1 MLLCTKKMIRN
12 MTTRR
17 KPSASLTKIMNNID
31 EDKLRRT
38 RDRMLVANKIA
49 DALKTKGISQKR
61 FAKMTDRSESEVSEW
76 LSSDRNFT
84 IDTLS
89 DIKKYLG
96 IDLLNTSSMRTSPVS
111 KDASRMKVAKKRTPV
126 VYDTSDILI
135 ASVSNGWL
143 SATRPEL
150 SVAL

>member
-1 MLLCTKKMIRN
+1 

-17 KPSASLTKIMNNID
+17 KPSVSLTRIMNNLD

-38 RDRMLVANKIA
+38 RARMLVSVKIA
-49 DALKTKGISQKR
+49 DTLKAKGISQKR
-61 FAKMTDRSESEVSEW
+61 FAEMTGRSESEISEW
-76 LSSDRNFT
+76 LSGDRNFT

-96 IDLLNTSSMRTSPVS
+96 LDLLNISTMRTAPVS
-111 KDASRMKVAKKRTPV
+111 KDASRIKVAKKRTPV
-126 VYDTSDILI
+126 LYDMSDILT
-135 ASVSNGWL
+135 SNVKSGWL
-143 SATRPEL
+143 SASRLEL

>member
-1 MLLCTKKMIRN
+1 

-17 KPSASLTKIMNNID
+17 KPSASLTRIMNNID

-49 DALKTKGISQKR
+49 DALKAKGISQKK
-61 FAKMTDRSESEVSEW
+61 FSEMTGRSESEVSEW
-76 LSSDRNFT
+76 LSGDRNFT

-96 IDLLNTSSMRTSPVS
+96 IDLLNTSSMRTSLVS
-111 KDASRMKVAKKRTPV
+111 KEASRMKVAKKRTPV

-143 SATRPEL
+143 SATRLEL

>member
-1 MLLCTKKMIRN
+1 
-12 MTTRR
+12 MTTKR
-17 KPSASLTKIMNNID
+17 KPSASLTRIMNNID

-38 RDRMLVANKIA
+38 RDRMLVANRIA
-49 DALKTKGISQKR
+49 DALKAKGISQKK
-61 FAKMTDRSESEVSEW
+61 FSEMTGRSESEISEW
-76 LSSDRNFT
+76 LSGDRNFT

-126 VYDTSDILI
+126 VYDMSDILI
-135 ASVSNGWL
+135 ATVSNGWL

>member
-1 MLLCTKKMIRN
+1 

-17 KPSASLTKIMNNID
+17 KPSASLTRIMNNID

-49 DALKTKGISQKR
+49 DALKAKGISQKK
-61 FAKMTDRSESEVSEW
+61 FSEMTGRSESEVSEW
-76 LSSDRNFT
+76 LSGDRNFT

-96 IDLLNTSSMRTSPVS
+96 IDLLNTSSMRTSLVS
-111 KDASRMKVAKKRTPV
+111 KEASRMKVAKKRTPV
-126 VYDTSDILI
+126 VYDMSDILI

-143 SATRPEL
+143 SATRPEFF
-150 SVAL
+150 VAL

>member
-1 MLLCTKKMIRN
+1 

-17 KPSASLTKIMNNID
+17 KPSASLTRIMNNID

-38 RDRMLVANKIA
+38 RDRMLVANRIA
-49 DALKTKGISQKR
+49 DALKAKGISQKK
-61 FAKMTDRSESEVSEW
+61 FSEMTGRSESEISEW
-76 LSSDRNFT
+76 LSGDRNFT

-126 VYDTSDILI
+126 VYDMSDILI
-135 ASVSNGWL
+135 ATVSNGWL
-143 SATRPEL
+143 SATRPDL

>member
-1 MLLCTKKMIRN
+1 

-17 KPSASLTKIMNNID
+17 KPSASLTRIMNNID

-38 RDRMLVANKIA
+38 RDRMLVANRIA
-49 DALKTKGISQKR
+49 DALKARGISQKK
-61 FAKMTDRSESEVSEW
+61 FSEMTGRSESEISEW
-76 LSSDRNFT
+76 LSGDRNFT

-96 IDLLNTSSMRTSPVS
+96 IDLLNTSSIRTSPVS
-111 KDASRMKVAKKRTPV
+111 RDPSRLRVAKKRTPV
-126 VYDTSDILI
+126 VYDMNDIFI
-135 ASVSNGWL
+135 TTVSNGWL
-143 SATRPEL
+143 SATWPEL

>member
-1 MLLCTKKMIRN
+1 

-17 KPSASLTKIMNNID
+17 KPSASLTRIINTID

-49 DALKTKGISQKR
+49 DALNAKGISQKK
-61 FAKMTDRSESEVSEW
+61 FSEMTGRSESEVSEW
-76 LSSDRNFT
+76 LSGDRNFT

-89 DIKKYLG
+89 DIQKYLG
-96 IDLLNTSSMRTSPVS
+96 IDLLNTSSMCTSPVS
-111 KDASRMKVAKKRTPV
+111 KEASRMKVAKRRTPV
-126 VYDTSDILI
+126 VYDMSDILI

-143 SATRPEL
+143 CATQPEL

>member
-1 MLLCTKKMIRN
+1 

-17 KPSASLTKIMNNID
+17 KPSASLTRIMNNID

-49 DALKTKGISQKR
+49 DALKAKGISQKK
-61 FAKMTDRSESEVSEW
+61 FSEMTGRSESEVSEW
-76 LSSDRNFT
+76 LSGDRNFT

-96 IDLLNTSSMRTSPVS
+96 IDLLNTSSMRTSLVS
-111 KDASRMKVAKKRTPV
+111 KEASRMKVAKKRTPV
-126 VYDTSDILI
+126 VYDMSDILI

>member
-1 MLLCTKKMIRN
+1 

-17 KPSASLTKIMNNID
+17 KPSASLTRIMNNID

-49 DALKTKGISQKR
+49 DALKAKGISQKK
-61 FAKMTDRSESEVSEW
+61 FSEMTGRSESEVSEW
-76 LSSDRNFT
+76 LSGDRNFT

-96 IDLLNTSSMRTSPVS
+96 IDLLNTSSMRTSLVS
-111 KDASRMKVAKKRTPV
+111 KEASTMKVAKKRTPV
-126 VYDTSDILI
+126 VYDMSDILI
-135 ASVSNGWL
+135 APVSNGWI
-143 SATRPEL
+143 SATRPER

>member
-1 MLLCTKKMIRN
+1 

-17 KPSASLTKIMNNID
+17 KPSASLTRIMNNID

-49 DALKTKGISQKR
+49 DALKAKGISQKK
-61 FAKMTDRSESEVSEW
+61 FSEMTGRSESEVSEW
-76 LSSDRNFT
+76 LSGDRNFT

-96 IDLLNTSSMRTSPVS
+96 IDLLNTSSMCTSLVS
-111 KDASRMKVAKKRTPV
+111 KEASRMKVAKKRTPV
-126 VYDTSDILI
+126 VYDMSDILI
-135 ASVSNGWL
+135 ASVSNGWI

>member
-1 MLLCTKKMIRN
+1 

-17 KPSASLTKIMNNID
+17 KPSASLTRIMNNID

-49 DALKTKGISQKR
+49 DALKAKGISQKK
-61 FAKMTDRSESEVSEW
+61 FSEMTGRSESEVSEW
-76 LSSDRNFT
+76 LSGDRNFT

-111 KDASRMKVAKKRTPV
+111 KEASRMKVAKKRTPV
-126 VYDTSDILI
+126 VYDMSDILI

>member
-1 MLLCTKKMIRN
+1 

-17 KPSASLTKIMNNID
+17 KPSASLTRIMNNLD

-38 RDRMLVANKIA
+38 RARMLVAVKIA
-49 DALKTKGISQKR
+49 DTLKAKGISQKR
-61 FAKMTDRSESEVSEW
+61 FAEMTGRSESEISEW
-76 LSSDRNFT
+76 LSGDRNFT

-96 IDLLNTSSMRTSPVS
+96 LDLLNIPTMRTAPVS
-111 KDASRMKVAKKRTPV
+111 KDASRIKVAKKRTPV
-126 VYDTSDILI
+126 LYDMSDILT
-135 ASVSNGWL
+135 SNVTSGWL
-143 SATRPEL
+143 SASRLEL

>member
-1 MLLCTKKMIRN
+1 

-17 KPSASLTKIMNNID
+17 KPSASLTRIINNID

-49 DALKTKGISQKR
+49 DALNAKGISQKK
-61 FAKMTDRSESEVSEW
+61 FSEMTGRSESEVSEW
-76 LSSDRNFT
+76 LSGDRNFT

-89 DIKKYLG
+89 DIQNYLG
-96 IDLLNTSSMRTSPVS
+96 IDLLNTSSMHTSPVS
-111 KDASRMKVAKKRTPV
+111 KEASRMKVAQKRTPV
-126 VYDTSDILI
+126 VYDMSDILI

-143 SATRPEL
+143 CATQPEL

>member
-1 MLLCTKKMIRN
+1 MM
-12 MTTRR
+12 TRR
-17 KPSASLTKIMNNID
+17 KPSASLARIMNNID

-49 DALKTKGISQKR
+49 DALKVKGISQKK
-61 FAKMTDRSESEVSEW
+61 FSEMTGRSESEVSEW
-76 LSSDRNFT
+76 LSGDRNFT

-96 IDLLNTSSMRTSPVS
+96 IDLLDTSSMRTSPVS
-111 KDASRMKVAKKRTPV
+111 KDTSRIKVAKKRTPA
-126 VYDTSDILI
+126 VYDMSGMVIV
-135 ASVSNGWL
+135 SVSSDCL
-143 SATRPEL
+143 SATLPEP

>member
-1 MLLCTKKMIRN
+1 

-17 KPSASLTKIMNNID
+17 KPSASLTRIMNNID

-49 DALKTKGISQKR
+49 DALKAKGISQKK
-61 FAKMTDRSESEVSEW
+61 FSEMTGRSESEVSEW
-76 LSSDRNFT
+76 LSGDRNFT

-96 IDLLNTSSMRTSPVS
+96 IDLLNTSSMRTSLVS
-111 KDASRMKVAKKRTPV
+111 KEASRMRVAKKRTPV
-126 VYDTSDILI
+126 VYDMSDILI

>member
-1 MLLCTKKMIRN
+1 

-61 FAKMTDRSESEVSEW
+61 FAKMTGRSESEVSEW
-76 LSSDRNFT
+76 LSGDRNFT

-89 DIKKYLG
+89 DIQKYLG
-96 IDLLNTSSMRTSPVS
+96 VDLLNTSSMRTSPVS

-135 ASVSNGWL
+135 ASMSNVWL

-150 SVAL
+150 SVAF

>member
-1 MLLCTKKMIRN
+1 

-17 KPSASLTKIMNNID
+17 KPSASLTRIINNID

-49 DALKTKGISQKR
+49 DALKAKGISQKK
-61 FAKMTDRSESEVSEW
+61 FAEMTGRSESEISEW
-76 LSSDRNFT
+76 LSGDRNFT

-96 IDLLNTSSMRTSPVS
+96 IDLLNTSSMPTSPVS
-111 KDASRMKVAKKRTPV
+111 KEASRMKAAKKRTPV
-126 VYDTSDILI
+126 VYDRSDILI
-135 ASVSNGWL
+135 ASVTNGWL
-143 SATRPEL
+143 CATRPEL
-150 SVAL
+150 AVAL

>member
-1 MLLCTKKMIRN
+1 

-17 KPSASLTKIMNNID
+17 KPSANLTRIMNNID

-49 DALKTKGISQKR
+49 DALKAKGISQKK
-61 FAKMTDRSESEVSEW
+61 FSEMTGRSESEVSEW
-76 LSSDRNFT
+76 LSGDRNFT

-96 IDLLNTSSMRTSPVS
+96 IDLLNTSSMRTSLVS
-111 KDASRMKVAKKRTPV
+111 KEASRMKVAKKRTPV
-126 VYDTSDILI
+126 VYDMSYILI

-143 SATRPEL
+143 SATRPER

>member
-1 MLLCTKKMIRN
+1 

-17 KPSASLTKIMNNID
+17 KPSASLTRIINTID

-49 DALKTKGISQKR
+49 DALNAKGISQKK
-61 FAKMTDRSESEVSEW
+61 FSEMTGRSESEVSEW
-76 LSSDRNFT
+76 LSGDRNFT

-89 DIKKYLG
+89 DIQKYLG
-96 IDLLNTSSMRTSPVS
+96 IDLLNTPSMRTSPVS
-111 KDASRMKVAKKRTPV
+111 KEASRMKVAKRRTPV
-126 VYDTSDILI
+126 VYDMSDILI

-143 SATRPEL
+143 CATQPEL

>member
-1 MLLCTKKMIRN
+1 
-12 MTTRR
+12 
-17 KPSASLTKIMNNID
+17 MNNID

-49 DALKTKGISQKR
+49 DALKAKGISQKK
-61 FAKMTDRSESEVSEW
+61 FSEMTGRSESEVSEW
-76 LSSDRNFT
+76 LSGDRNFT

-96 IDLLNTSSMRTSPVS
+96 IDLLNTSSMRTSLVS
-111 KDASRMKVAKKRTPV
+111 KEASRIKVAKKRTPV

-143 SATRPEL
+143 SATRLEL

>member
-1 MLLCTKKMIRN
+1 

-17 KPSASLTKIMNNID
+17 KPSASLTRIMNNID

-38 RDRMLVANKIA
+38 RNRMLVANKIA
-49 DALKTKGISQKR
+49 DALKAKGISQKK
-61 FAKMTDRSESEVSEW
+61 FSEMTGRSESEVSEW
-76 LSSDRNFT
+76 LSGDRNFT

-96 IDLLNTSSMRTSPVS
+96 IDLLNTSSMRTSLVS
-111 KDASRMKVAKKRTPV
+111 KEASRMKVAKKRTPV
-126 VYDTSDILI
+126 VYDMSDILI
-135 ASVSNGWL
+135 ASVSNGWI

>member
-1 MLLCTKKMIRN
+1 

-17 KPSASLTKIMNNID
+17 KPSASLTRIMNNID

-49 DALKTKGISQKR
+49 DALKAKGISQKK
-61 FAKMTDRSESEVSEW
+61 FSEMTGRSESEVSEW
-76 LSSDRNFT
+76 LSGDRNFT

-111 KDASRMKVAKKRTPV
+111 KEASRMKVAQKRTPV
-126 VYDTSDILI
+126 VYDMSDILI

>member
-1 MLLCTKKMIRN
+1 

-17 KPSASLTKIMNNID
+17 KPSASLTRIMNNID

-49 DALKTKGISQKR
+49 DALKAKGISQKK
-61 FAKMTDRSESEVSEW
+61 FSEMTGRSESEISEW
-76 LSSDRNFT
+76 LSGDRNFT

-126 VYDTSDILI
+126 VYDMSDILI
-135 ASVSNGWL
+135 ATVSNGWL

>member
-1 MLLCTKKMIRN
+1 

-17 KPSASLTKIMNNID
+17 KPSASLTRIMNNID

-49 DALKTKGISQKR
+49 DALKAKGISQKK
-61 FAKMTDRSESEVSEW
+61 FSEMTGRSESEVSEW
-76 LSSDRNFT
+76 LSGDRNFT

-96 IDLLNTSSMRTSPVS
+96 IDLLNTSSMRTSLVS
-111 KDASRMKVAKKRTPV
+111 KEASRMKVAKKRTPV
-126 VYDTSDILI
+126 VYDMSDILI
-135 ASVSNGWL
+135 APVSNGWI
-143 SATRPEL
+143 SATRPER

>member
-1 MLLCTKKMIRN
+1 

-17 KPSASLTKIMNNID
+17 KPSASLTRIINNID

-49 DALKTKGISQKR
+49 DALKAKGISQKK
-61 FAKMTDRSESEVSEW
+61 FSEMTGRSESEVSEW
-76 LSSDRNFT
+76 LSGDRNFT

-89 DIKKYLG
+89 DIQNYLG
-96 IDLLNTSSMRTSPVS
+96 IDLLNTSSMRTSLVS
-111 KDASRMKVAKKRTPV
+111 KEASRMKVAKKRTPV
-126 VYDTSDILI
+126 VYDMSDILI

-143 SATRPEL
+143 SEKRPEL

>member
-1 MLLCTKKMIRN
+1 MIIRN

-49 DALKTKGISQKR
+49 DALKAKGISQKR
-61 FAKMTDRSESEVSEW
+61 FAKMTGKSESEVSEW
-76 LSSDRNFT
+76 LSGDRNFT

-89 DIKKYLG
+89 DIQKYLG

-135 ASVSNGWL
+135 ASMSNVWL

-150 SVAL
+150 SVAF

>member
-1 MLLCTKKMIRN
+1 

-17 KPSASLTKIMNNID
+17 KPSASLIRIMNNID

-49 DALKTKGISQKR
+49 DALKAKGISQKK
-61 FAKMTDRSESEVSEW
+61 FSEMTGRSESEVSEW
-76 LSSDRNFT
+76 LSGDRNFT

-96 IDLLNTSSMRTSPVS
+96 IDLLNTSSMRTSLVS
-111 KDASRMKVAKKRTPV
+111 KEASRMKVAKKRTPV
-126 VYDTSDILI
+126 VYDMSDILI
-135 ASVSNGWL
+135 ASVSNGWI

>member
-1 MLLCTKKMIRN
+1 

-17 KPSASLTKIMNNID
+17 KPSASLTRIMNNLD

-38 RDRMLVANKIA
+38 RARMLVAVKIA
-49 DALKTKGISQKR
+49 DTLKAKGISQKR
-61 FAKMTDRSESEVSEW
+61 FAEMTGRSESEISEW
-76 LSSDRNFT
+76 LSGDRNFT

-96 IDLLNTSSMRTSPVS
+96 LNLLNISTMRTAPVS
-111 KDASRMKVAKKRTPV
+111 KDASRIKVAKKRTPV
-126 VYDTSDILI
+126 LYDMSDILT
-135 ASVSNGWL
+135 SNVTSGWL
-143 SATRPEL
+143 SASRLEL

>member
-1 MLLCTKKMIRN
+1 

-17 KPSASLTKIMNNID
+17 KPSASLTRIINTID

-38 RDRMLVANKIA
+38 RDRMLVANRIA
-49 DALKTKGISQKR
+49 DALKAKGISQKK
-61 FAKMTDRSESEVSEW
+61 FAEMTGRSESEVSEW
-76 LSSDRNFT
+76 LSGDRNFT

-89 DIKKYLG
+89 DIQKYLG

-111 KDASRMKVAKKRTPV
+111 KEASRMKVAKRRTPV
-126 VYDTSDILI
+126 VYDMSDILI

-143 SATRPEL
+143 CATQPEL

>member
-1 MLLCTKKMIRN
+1 

-17 KPSASLTKIMNNID
+17 KPSANLTRIMNNID

-49 DALKTKGISQKR
+49 DALKAKGISQKK
-61 FAKMTDRSESEVSEW
+61 FSEMTGRSESEVSEW
-76 LSSDRNFT
+76 LSGDRNFT

-96 IDLLNTSSMRTSPVS
+96 IDLLNTSSMRTSLVS
-111 KDASRMKVAKKRTPV
+111 KEASRMKVAKKRTPV
-126 VYDTSDILI
+126 VYDMSDILI
-135 ASVSNGWL
+135 ASVSNGWI

>member
-1 MLLCTKKMIRN
+1 

-17 KPSASLTKIMNNID
+17 KPSASLTRIMNNID

-49 DALKTKGISQKR
+49 DALKAKGISQKK
-61 FAKMTDRSESEVSEW
+61 FSEMTGRSESEVSEW
-76 LSSDRNFT
+76 LSGDRNFT

-96 IDLLNTSSMRTSPVS
+96 IDLLNTSSMRTSLVS
-111 KDASRMKVAKKRTPV
+111 KEASRMKVAKKRTPV
-126 VYDTSDILI
+126 VYDMSDILI
-135 ASVSNGWL
+135 ASVSNGWI